1 MIINNFLWVFFIEGI
16 VCLILSIDSIVYS
29 ENGVKRKFK
38 QTFFITMLLFGNILA
53 GYVELFVTIGKEEIS
68 EKLLL
73 ISAVSIF
80 IGLFGIF
87 LITVAIQDTIKK
99 SKVENK
105 KTIVIQAIVI
115 LFLSITISSLCF
127 KRYNDNFE
135 IISSETV
142 ENVEERKFLTFYD
155 LPVQE
160 ISGKL
165 KRGTGE
171 INTENKIPYWY
182 FTSEKS
188 SIYDTAPE
196 TETEIIFLD
205 KCETPYLEIISHR
218 KAKEARNC
226 LNGRVSVLEEEKY
239 KEYKF
244 YFEK

>member
-142 ENVEERKFLTFYD
+142 ENVEERKLLTFYD

-171 INTENKIPYWY
+171 INTENK
-182 FTSEKS
+182 
-188 SIYDTAPE
+188 IYDTAPE

-218 KAKEARNC
+218 KAKEARNR

>member
-1 MIINNFLWVFFIEGI
+1 M
-16 VCLILSIDSIVYS
+16 
-29 ENGVKRKFK
+29 
-38 QTFFITMLLFGNILA
+38 
-53 GYVELFVTIGKEEIS
+53 
-68 EKLLL
+68 
-73 ISAVSIF
+73 
-80 IGLFGIF
+80 
-87 LITVAIQDTIKK
+87 
-99 SKVENK
+99 
-105 KTIVIQAIVI
+105 
-115 LFLSITISSLCF
+115 FLSITISSLCF

-142 ENVEERKFLTFYD
+142 ENVEERKLLTFYD

-218 KAKEARNC
+218 KAKEARNR